1 MEKPMNSLIENYY
14 PTFEL
19 YQSLRMQLMDIIT
32 DEELMFHPGGENMT
46 LGALCRQI
54 GETQQSYIESFI
66 NFTQDFSYRNPQPGL
81 AESVDR
87 LVIWYADMD
96 RELKSVVSALS
107 EDDLL
112 NRTIDRGGGFVIPPA
127 IQLEIYKEALLI
139 FYGKVDIY
147 LKMMGKPRP
156 EQWAAW
162 ID

>member
-1 MEKPMNSLIENYY
+1 MNSLIENYY

-19 YQSLRMQLMDIIT
+19 YQSLRMQLMDTLT
-32 DEELMFHPGGENMT
+32 DEDLMFAPGGENMT

-54 GETQQSYIESFI
+54 GETQQSYIDSFI
-66 NFTQDFSYRNPQPGL
+66 TFTQDFSYRNEQPGL

-87 LVIWYADMD
+87 LIVWYADLD

-107 EDDLL
+107 EQDLVQ
-112 NRTIDRGGGFVIPPA
+112 RTIDRGSGFIVSPD
-127 IQLEIYKEALLI
+127 IQMEIYKEALLI

-147 LKMMGKPRP
+147 LKEMGKPRS